1 MRPRQFQAPRF
12 LISILLAAGT
22 AWGFIALADEV
33 HEGETRAIDEQ
44 VILAFRNADTSDPVG
59 PRWLEEA
66 VRDVTALGS
75 NTVLTAAVLTV
86 VGFLALQRDRRAA
99 IFTLA
104 ATGGGLLA
112 SFLLKEFFDRPRP
125 DLIPHEVEVFT
136 KSFPSGHAMIS
147 AVVYLTL
154 ASLVTRLMERRRLKI
169 YAMTIAV
176 VFTAAIGIS
185 RVYLGVHWPSDVL
198 AGWMAGASW
207 ALVCWA
213 VASRIGLGRDG
224 GENNGGGRTCQ

>member
-12 LISILLAAGT
+12 LISIMLAAGT
-22 AWGFIALADEV
+22 AWGFIALAGGV
-33 HEGETRAIDEQ
+33 HEGETRAIDER
-44 VILAFRNADTSDPVG
+44 VILAFRNADISDPVG

-75 NTVLTAAVLTV
+75 NTVLLAAVLTV
-86 VGFLALQRDRRAA
+86 VGFLALQRDWRAA
-99 IFTLA
+99 VFTLA

-112 SFLLKEFFDRPRP
+112 AFLLKEFFDRPRP

-169 YAMTIAV
+169 YAMTIAI
-176 VFTAAIGIS
+176 VFTAAIGVS

-207 ALVCWA
+207 ALVCWSI
-213 VASRIGLGRDG
+213 ASRIGLGRDG
-224 GENNGGGRTCQ
+224 GANNGGGRPCQ

>member
-1 MRPRQFQAPRF
+1 MRLRQFQAPWF
-12 LISILLAAGT
+12 LIPILVAAGA
-22 AWGFIALADEV
+22 AWGFIELADEV
-33 HEGETRAIDEQ
+33 HEGETRAIDER
-44 VILAFRNADTSDPVG
+44 VILAFRNADIGDPVG
-59 PRWLEEA
+59 PRWFEEA

-86 VGFLALQRDRRAA
+86 VGFLLLQRDWRAA
-99 IFTLA
+99 IFTFA

-136 KSFPSGHAMIS
+136 ASFPSGHAMIS

-154 ASLVTRLMERRRLKI
+154 ASLVTRLMARRRLKI
-169 YAMTIAV
+169 YAMTVAV
-176 VFTAAIGIS
+176 VFTAAIGVS

-207 ALVCWA
+207 ALACWL
-213 VASRIGLGRDG
+213 VASRIGLGR
-224 GENNGGGRTCQ
+224 NGPDKSDNACP